1 MPETNTFLPKDYE
14 IADAGNSFY
23 KFKEGDNKFRVLT
36 DAVIGV
42 EGWRDG
48 SPFRRIGADAV
59 IEADEVD
66 IDEKYGKP
74 KINHFWAFMV
84 WSYRE
89 EKVMLC
95 QINQKSIQKA
105 ILQFAQDEEWGSP
118 KNYDLTVTRTETP
131 KVSYQVKPSPA
142 KPLKADIQ
150 AAVDAAAPTF
160 DVHKALGVV
169 A

>member
-1 MPETNTFLPKDYE
+1 MTTANTFLPKNFK
-14 IADAGNSFY
+14 IPDAGNAFF

-48 SPFRRIGADAV
+48 TPFRRIGPDAT
-59 IEADEVD
+59 IAEDEVD

-95 QINQKSIQKA
+95 QINQKNIQKA
-105 ILQFAQDEEWGSP
+105 ILQYAQDKEWGSP
-118 KNYDLTVTRTETP
+118 KNYDITVTRVEGA

-150 AAVDAAAPTF
+150 KLVDEAAPTF
-160 DVHKALGVV
+160 DVHKALGV
-169 A
+169 